1 MLTHLQT
8 QTHLSGNLFNLSNI
22 RLLRLTHKGTYQTCQ
37 TSEYFNMSIN
47 TLIRELVKPFKYQG
61 TCTCLQR
68 LTCQGTDLTFQTC
81 SYSKTPAHLSF
92 VKLFKHQGTVAHL
105 QTQTHLSTFHTSGYF
120 DTSTNTDS
128 LVREHVKPFIHQGIL
143 THLQTQTHLSGN
155 MSNLSY
161 IRVF

>member
-22 RLLRLTHKGTYQTCQ
+22 RLLRLTHKGTYQMCQ

-47 TLIRELVKPFKYQG
+47 TDSLIRELVKPFKYQG

-105 QTQTHLSTFHTSGYF
+105 QTQTHLSGK
-120 DTSTNTDS
+120 
-128 LVREHVKPFIHQGIL
+128 HVKPFIHQGIL
-143 THLQTQTHLSGN
+143 THLQTQSHLSGN